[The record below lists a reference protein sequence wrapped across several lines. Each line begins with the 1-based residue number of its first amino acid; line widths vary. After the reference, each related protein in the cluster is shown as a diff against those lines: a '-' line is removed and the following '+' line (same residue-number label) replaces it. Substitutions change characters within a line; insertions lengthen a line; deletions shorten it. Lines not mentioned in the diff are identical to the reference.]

1 MIDYC
6 CQRFEGL
13 LSLGDDRGMSM
24 IIKRNV
30 KFGDFY
36 FVRFRAVARD
46 DDDRLGS
53 ADVPVEKLSSKQFN
67 TVRGVGR
74 ILPQPMDRLWTI
86 FHMSLTTMGY
96 SPRY

>member
-53 ADVPVEKLSSKQFN
+53 ADVPVAKVIEQAIQHCPWCGTNLAATYGPF
-67 TVRGVGR
+67 VDD
-74 ILPQPMDRLWTI
+74 LPHVIDNDGI
-86 FHMSLTTMGY
+86 
-96 SPRY
+96 